1 MSEVEQQAMTGPGST
16 LKAAREARG
25 LSLKE
30 AAERMRLTP
39 QVITDLE
46 ADDYTNLAKVYSRG
60 YLRTYAQFLQLDVA
74 ALLEAHDRIQQ
85 QVEPAVQRVKVIQ
98 TLPDESKLSWKLM
111 RFSVFALILLLLGL
125 VLFWW
130 FEQNRKEQALNS
142 TPNALQQVEIQ
153 SLDGSS
159 EIHSFQAPLADSQA
173 PKGET
178 EPAESVALD
187 SDPLTS
193 AQDTGETEP
202 SSAAP
207 VAPAEQPVAAEPE
220 AEAKA
225 AEPVALPALAEGHG
239 QFVAEFS
246 GECWLS
252 VTDAKG
258 KVLYSGTKRAGE
270 QLEVAGLAPLAVR
283 IGLTSSVAQATYNGE
298 HIDFS
303 HYGNGK
309 TARLKLGQE
318 HAR

>member
-1 MSEVEQQAMTGPGST
+1 MSEVEQQVIAGPGNT
-16 LKAAREARG
+16 LKTARETRG

-30 AAERMRLTP
+30 AAERLRLTP
-39 QVITDLE
+39 QVIIDLE

-85 QVEPAVQRVKVIQ
+85 QAGPTVQRVKVIQ

-111 RFSVFALILLLLGL
+111 RFSVLALILLLLGL

-130 FEQNRKEQALNS
+130 FEQDRKEQALN
-142 TPNALQQVEIQ
+142 TAPNALQQVEIQ
-153 SLDGSS
+153 GLDGSS
-159 EIHSFQAPLADSQA
+159 EIHSFQAPLA
-173 PKGET
+173 ET
-178 EPAESVALD
+178 QVSTVEPEPTESADIELESPSSEPHAAEIAESEPGSETAAVA
-187 SDPLTS
+187 
-193 AQDTGETEP
+193 TE
-202 SSAAP
+202 
-207 VAPAEQPVAAEPE
+207 Q
-220 AEAKA
+220 
-225 AEPVALPALAEGHG
+225 AEPVLDEAVALPVLAEGHG

-270 QLEVAGLAPLAVR
+270 QLEVTGYAPLAVR
-283 IGLTSSVAQATYNGE
+283 IGLTSSIAKATYNGE

>member
-1 MSEVEQQAMTGPGST
+1 MSEVEQQTMTGPGTT

-25 LSLKE
+25 LSLKA
-30 AAERMRLTP
+30 AAERLRLTP

-85 QVEPAVQRVKVIQ
+85 QVGPAVQRVKVIQ

-159 EIHSFQAPLADSQA
+159 EIHSFQAPLADTQA
-173 PKGET
+173 STVEPEPT
-178 EPAESVALD
+178 ESADVESDSSASEPGAAEIVES
-187 SDPLTS
+187 
-193 AQDTGETEP
+193 EP
-202 SSAAP
+202 SSETTA
-207 VAPAEQPVAAEPE
+207 VATEQ
-220 AEAKA
+220 
-225 AEPVALPALAEGHG
+225 AEPVLDKAVALPVLAEGHG

-283 IGLTSSVAQATYNGE
+283 IGLTSSIAQATYNGE

>member
-1 MSEVEQQAMTGPGST
+1 MSEVEQQAMTGPGSA

-60 YLRTYAQFLQLDVA
+60 YLRTYAQFLQLDVS

-85 QVEPAVQRVKVIQ
+85 QAGPTVQRVKVIQ

-111 RFSVFALILLLLGL
+111 RFSVLALILLLLGL

-130 FEQNRKEQALNS
+130 FEQDRQEQALN
-142 TPNALQQVEIQ
+142 TAPNALQQVEIQ
-153 SLDGSS
+153 GLDGSS
-159 EIHSFQAPLADSQA
+159 EIHSFQAPLADTQA
-173 PKGET
+173 STVEPEPT
-178 EPAESVALD
+178 ESADVESDSSASEPGAAEIAES
-187 SDPLTS
+187 
-193 AQDTGETEP
+193 EP
-202 SSAAP
+202 SSETAA
-207 VAPAEQPVAAEPE
+207 VATEQ
-220 AEAKA
+220 
-225 AEPVALPALAEGHG
+225 AEPVLDEAVALPVLAEGHG

-252 VTDAKG
+252 VTDAKD

-270 QLEVAGLAPLAVR
+270 QLEVTGLAPLAVR
-283 IGLTSSVAQATYNGE
+283 IGLTSSIAQATYNGE

>member
-60 YLRTYAQFLQLDVA
+60 YLRTYAQFLQLDVS

-85 QVEPAVQRVKVIQ
+85 QAGPTVQRVKVIQ

-111 RFSVFALILLLLGL
+111 RFSVLALILLLLGL

-130 FEQNRKEQALNS
+130 FEQDRQEQALN
-142 TPNALQQVEIQ
+142 TAPNALQQVEIQ
-153 SLDGSS
+153 GLDGSS
-159 EIHSFQAPLADSQA
+159 EIHSFQAPLADTQA
-173 PKGET
+173 STVEPEPT
-178 EPAESVALD
+178 ESADVESDSSTSEPHAAEIAES
-187 SDPLTS
+187 
-193 AQDTGETEP
+193 EP
-202 SSAAP
+202 SSETAA
-207 VAPAEQPVAAEPE
+207 VATEQ
-220 AEAKA
+220 
-225 AEPVALPALAEGHG
+225 AEPVLDEAVALPVLAEGHG

-270 QLEVAGLAPLAVR
+270 QLEVTGYAPLAVR
-283 IGLTSSVAQATYNGE
+283 IGLTSSIAKATYNGE